1 MSLAAVRDASGG
13 YAMKTRT
20 KTTAYSQWRQAQEWL
35 GEWLLALAQG
45 RCAVPRGAAIR
56 RALGLKA
63 GAKARDVEAKLR
75 AIAAEPTPVR
85 GDTACSLG
93 RLERVQALLSMAE
106 GGDDESEASFLC
118 AFCGE
123 STPIEVDPEDGET
136 QSFTV
141 DCSVCCRPN
150 VVRLLLAADGT
161 PRSIEAEA

>member
-1 MSLAAVRDASGG
+1 
-13 YAMKTRT
+13 MKTRT

-45 RCAVPRGAAIR
+45 RCAVPTGGAIR

-75 AIAAEPTPVR
+75 AIAAEPTPAG
-85 GDTACSLG
+85 GDATRSLE
-93 RLERVQALLSMAE
+93 RLERIRVLLAVTE
-106 GGDDESEASFLC
+106 GSDEESEASFLC

-123 STPIEVDPEDGET
+123 ATPIEVDPEDGESQT
-136 QSFTV
+136 FTV

>member
-1 MSLAAVRDASGG
+1 
-13 YAMKTRT
+13 MKTRT

-35 GEWLLALAQG
+35 GEWLLAHAQG
-45 RCAVPRGAAIR
+45 RCAVPSGGAIR

-63 GAKARDVEAKLR
+63 AAKVRDVEAKLR
-75 AIAAEPTPVR
+75 AIAAEATPAG
-85 GDTACSLG
+85 GDTAGSLG
-93 RLERVQALLSMAE
+93 RLERLRCLLAVGE
-106 GGDDESEASFLC
+106 GGAEESEHAFLC

-123 STPIEVDPEDGET
+123 STPIDVDPEDGESQT
-136 QSFTV
+136 FTV